1 MTLIVDELEMRILVN
16 ALDLDAH
23 RLVVGRILRV
33 EASIHVLFAIQLTNV
48 STSRLLHSVQALVDF
63 LTSPTPTEATVSLP
77 VDNWILVD
85 VFDSL
90 IGLNFRNLV
99 VAYLLLLFEDFGLI
113 LFLDILLLFA
123 ELCLF
128 VLVHLEVRLG

>member
-33 EASIHVLFAIQLTNV
+33 KASIHIFFAIQLTNV
-48 STSRLLHSVQALVDF
+48 STSRLFHSVQALVDF
-63 LTSPTPTEATVSLP
+63 LASPTPTEATVSLP
-77 VDNWILVD
+77 VYDWILVD

-113 LFLDILLLFA
+113 LFLDVLLLFA
-123 ELCLF
+123 KLCLF
-128 VLVHLEVRLG
+128 VLVHL

>member
-1 MTLIVDELEMRILVN
+1 M
-16 ALDLDAH
+16 
-23 RLVVGRILRV
+23 
-33 EASIHVLFAIQLTNV
+33 

-77 VDNWILVD
+77 VYDWILVD

-128 VLVHLEVRLG
+128 VLIHLEVRLG